1 MQSSHI
7 ITKYIMH
14 STAIQ
19 RFSHIFSENASIYT
33 SQPQNDRK
41 RAVYNVQQHIFCK
54 FSAHV
59 PQVYNYENWKLNSH

>member
-41 RAVYNVQQHIFCK
+41 RAVYNGMKC
-54 FSAHV
+54 STAH
-59 PQVYNYENWKLNSH
+59 LL